1 MAKKE
6 KTKVKTKKKRKGD
19 IDKGPNLVSGKKKG
33 KKKGGEIY
41 FSKVSPLDIAMSIR
55 HLALML
61 KAGMPIAD
69 ALVILQEQSSDKRLG
84 RAFEDLADQ
93 VNSGTTLAE
102 AMRAHP
108 KIFTKVVA
116 SVIDVGEQGAT
127 LETNLI
133 FLAQFL
139 KADYELQRKIK
150 GALAYPMIIF
160 GITVAEMMGVIFY
173 ILPKLD
179 TLFSSFDNV
188 PAFTQFLM
196 DLSGFLRENAVMAV
210 VVTVVFVIIYKIFM
224 KSKAGVKVKEY
235 FSLHFPVVKEITKKN
250 TLTTFSRTLGILLE
264 SGLPIVKAIEI
275 SSETIGHG
283 TYSRALIDVAKSVKE
298 GNNLSSSLDKYPDLF
313 PKTYTKMIEI
323 GEETGSLE
331 DNLLYLH
338 EFYTEEVKDMAENL
352 TTLLEPILL
361 VFIGA
366 MIGLLALS
374 VVSPIYQLTG
384 SING

>member
-1 MAKKE
+1 MANKNKKNRD
-6 KTKVKTKKKRKGD
+6 KK
-19 IDKGPNLVSGKKKG
+19 NNKKQQAKLKK

-61 KAGMPIAD
+61 KAGMPIAG
-69 ALVILQEQSSDKRLG
+69 ALKILVDQSGDKRLG
-84 RAFEDLADQ
+84 RAFEDLAEQ
-93 VNSGTTLAE
+93 VNSGTTLAL
-102 AMRAHP
+102 AMKDHP
-108 KIFTKVVA
+108 KIFSKVVS
-116 SVIDVGEQGAT
+116 SVVDVGEQGAT
-127 LETNLI
+127 LETNLV
-133 FLAQFL
+133 FLASFL

-150 GALAYPMIIF
+150 GALSYPMIIL
-160 GITVAEMMGVIFY
+160 GITVLEMAGVIFY

-179 TLFSSFDNV
+179 ALFSSFDNI

-196 DLSGFLRENAVMAV
+196 NLSAFVQDNV
-210 VVTVVFVIIYKIFM
+210 VLMIVGSIVWSISYKLFM
-224 KSKAGVKVKEY
+224 KSKWGIYVKEY
-235 FSLHFPVVKEITKKN
+235 LSLHFPIVKELTQKN
-250 TLTTFSRTLGILLE
+250 VLTTFSRTLGILLE

-275 SSETIGHG
+275 SSETIENSF
-283 TYSRALIDVAKSVKE
+283 YSKSLVEISKLVKE
-298 GNNLSSSLDKYPDLF
+298 GNTLASALDKYPGLY

-338 EFYTEEVKDMAENL
+338 EFYTEEVKDMADNL

-374 VVSPIYQLTG
+374 VVTPIYQLTG